1 MEKVDFSTPLR
12 DTLEGIKSYVTIQVA
27 YNKLILSKKMT
38 ELSARLVLFLLIFG
52 ISGLVLLFL
61 SFAFANWFA
70 YNYGELFVGYLIL
83 VAFYFLIAIIIIIF
97 REQLIFTPIR
107 TITGK
112 ILFNEEDD
120 DEVASVFNS
129 VASLNIQIKKYRE
142 DLKQEEEILKEKI
155 DELSQFYTV
164 PNLLQQLAKTAYD
177 SVITTSNIAKIT
189 YFIVQKFK
197 RKKKPKQIEE

>member
-1 MEKVDFSTPLR
+1 M
-12 DTLEGIKSYVTIQVA
+12 
-27 YNKLILSKKMT
+27 
-38 ELSARLVLFLLIFG
+38 
-52 ISGLVLLFL
+52 
-61 SFAFANWFA
+61 
-70 YNYGELFVGYLIL
+70 
-83 VAFYFLIAIIIIIF
+83 IAIIIIIF